1 MDQQEPTGEPVTRPT
16 KRDATEAQ
24 PSRPARRQAAG
35 ERITRPAR
43 REVAR
48 PRGAPEMVRPHEPE
62 VEAGI
67 TQEDLAQAER
77 QADEIKEAVEDE
89 VTRESID
96 SFPASDPP
104 SWTPERLG
112 PPRRG
117 ARTPA
122 ED

>member
-1 MDQQEPTGEPVTRPT
+1 MDQQET
-16 KRDATEAQ
+16 
-24 PSRPARRQAAG
+24 AG
-35 ERITRPAR
+35 ERSTRPAS

-48 PRGAPEMVRPHEPE
+48 PRGAREVVRPRGRE
-62 VEAGI
+62 VEAAI
-67 TQEDLAQAER
+67 TPEDLALAER
-77 QADEIKEAVEDE
+77 QAGEIKDVVDDE

-117 ARTPA
+117 ARTPEA
-122 ED
+122 D